1 MAFVKVICLQPCQAL
16 NWTSNDE
23 PLLFSYYF
31 SHSSSNTYLQFIY
44 FFRYNY
50 YMGFFSVTFLLLS
63 YQLTR
68 FFGPVGFI
76 LANCTNLASRI
87 IFSSRYIRKQY
98 YSVDLKP
105 LDGIKPKKLFAITL
119 VVAGIL
125 CKFSEVQID
134 FYIFVDFFRYLNI
147 CFFI

>member
-1 MAFVKVICLQPCQAL
+1 MAFVRAICLQPCQAL

-23 PLLFSYYF
+23 PWLFSYCF
-31 SHSSSNTYLQFIY
+31 SHFSSKTSTIY
-44 FFRYNY
+44 FVFSFENVLFRYNY
-50 YMGFFSVTFLLLS
+50 YMGFFSITFLLLS

-125 CKFSEVQID
+125 CKFSEVQI
-134 FYIFVDFFRYLNI
+134 
-147 CFFI
+147 